1 MPRLLNIVILLLF
14 AVGKCYTFFRRAL
27 FFVSEKSDGKVRT
40 IRRKSLRLFGIPESP
55 ESLFGNTIGHVN
67 AALSRRESD
76 SWIPAR
82 QRPTATSSHLT
93 RQNSFVI
100 RRNVNHY

>member
-55 ESLFGNTIGHVN
+55 KSLFGNTIGHVN
-67 AALSRRESD
+67 AALSRVVK
-76 SWIPAR
+76 
-82 QRPTATSSHLT
+82 
-93 RQNSFVI
+93 VI
-100 RRNVNHY
+100 LGFLHDKGQPLPRAI